1 MNRKRILVAPLDW
14 GLGHATRCIPV
25 IRELQKQNA
34 EVIIGSNGK
43 PLKILQQEFPDLE
56 YCIIK
61 GYDIKYS
68 RSSSF
73 AAAIIPQIPKL
84 IYSGFDEHKKLK
96 GLIAELKL
104 DGVISDNRFGLYS
117 NKIPCVFMTHQ
128 VGIIM
133 PPVFKWAEYFI
144 YKLNFNIMNKF
155 DCCWIPDF
163 AGTENLSGI
172 LSHKYPMPEQT
183 KFIGLLSR
191 FKKHEPVEI
200 KNELLVILSGP
211 EPQRTVLEEKL
222 LIQLQELNLKTI
234 LVRGTPGTETELK
247 AAPNITA
254 VSHLKAEELNI
265 AMMQSKYVV
274 SRSGYSTIMD
284 LGATGKR
291 AMLIPTPGQTEQEYL
306 GKYFHDKN
314 IFYSKSQSEFSL
326 KNAINE
332 IENFTGL
339 QLRPSMYQ
347 LEKAVLDF
355 LAVC

>member
-1 MNRKRILVAPLDW
+1 MSRKRILVAPLDW
-14 GLGHATRCIPV
+14 GLGHATRCIPI
-25 IRELQKQNA
+25 IRELLKQNA

-56 YCIIK
+56 YCKIE
-61 GYDIKYS
+61 GYDIRYS

-84 IYSGFDEHKKLK
+84 IYSGFNEHKKLK
-96 GLIAELKL
+96 GLIANLKL

-144 YKLNFNIMNKF
+144 YKLNFSIMNKF

-163 AGTENLSGI
+163 EGHENLSGI
-172 LSHKYPMPEQT
+172 LSHKYPLPEQT
-183 KFIGLLSR
+183 KFIGILSR

-222 LIQLQELNLKTI
+222 LNQLQELNLKTI

-247 AAPNITA
+247 TAQNITA
-254 VSHLKAEELNI
+254 VSHMKADDLNT
-265 AMMQSKYVV
+265 AMMEAKYVM

-284 LGATGKR
+284 LAATGKK

-314 IFYSKSQSEFSL
+314 IFYSKPQSDFSL
-326 KNAINE
+326 KKALLD

-339 QLRPSMYQ
+339 QLNPSLQQM
-347 LEKAVLDF
+347 EKAVADF
-355 LAVC
+355 LALC